1 MAVLIVEHEGLC
13 RGARLP
19 RRVLI
24 GRRAINHL
32 VIDHRLVS
40 RMHAWI
46 DCDGDRCFL
55 TDTGTRTGTTV
66 NGIPLASRYQ
76 LVDGDE
82 IAIGPARLT
91 FLAGDEVPGHAAT
104 FVIPDEPPAA
114 SDDDEKGVLFECACG
129 APMWAGLDHAGHQG
143 RCRYCGRSLKVP
155 WPDSNGSH
163 TAGAIPFAPDGE
175 RARQAKPT
183 AKRGAQ
189 FVLKAEPKSAPV
201 RPPHAPRPGAAAPPP
216 RATEAV
222 EARRSAAEA
231 RADALLAPA
240 VTPVAAVAEVST
252 GAATCGVCQSAIAA
266 DEENTACPSCG
277 LSFHAE
283 CWGEN
288 YGCSAYGCSQ
298 VNALAPPEEP
308 GHNHHDLQ
316 AGGTAAGET
325 TDDAGTNAR
334 SGQVP
339 WEFVLLAASV
349 FSALLGAVTF
359 GVPSLIVV
367 AGSLAF
373 VARNRS
379 TGAGRNRVVLLSA
392 GLGVL
397 GLVSG
402 VAVSYLFYF
411 GRGLPR

>member
-1 MAVLIVEHEGLC
+1 MPVLIVEHEGQC

-24 GRRAINHL
+24 GRRATNHL
-32 VIDHRLVS
+32 VINHRLVS

-46 DCDGDRCFL
+46 DCDGGRCFL

-66 NGIPLASRYQ
+66 NGIPLASRYE

-82 IAIGPARLT
+82 IVIGPARLT
-91 FLAGDEVPGHAAT
+91 FLGGEAVPEHAAE
-104 FVIPDEPPAA
+104 FVIPDAPPPVA
-114 SDDDEKGVLFECACG
+114 DDNEKGVLFECACG

-143 RCRYCGRSLKVP
+143 QCRYCGRSLKVP
-155 WPDSNGSH
+155 WPNQDGSH
-163 TAGAIPFAPDGE
+163 AAGAIPFAPDGE
-175 RARQAKPT
+175 RPRRAKPT
-183 AKRGAQ
+183 AQRGAK
-189 FVLKAEPKSAPV
+189 FVLKAEANTTPG
-201 RPPHAPRPGAAAPPP
+201 RPPHAPRVGGTPP
-216 RATEAV
+216 RVTEAV
-222 EARRSAAEA
+222 QARRAAAEA
-231 RADALLAPA
+231 RADALLVPV
-240 VTPVAAVAEVST
+240 VTPVATVAEPATSP
-252 GAATCGVCQSAIAA
+252 ATCGVCQSSIATF
-266 DEENTACPSCG
+266 EESTTCPSCG

-283 CWGEN
+283 CWNEN

-298 VNALAPPEEP
+298 VNVLAPAQEP
-308 GHNHHDLQ
+308 AHGGAGPQ
-316 AGGTAAGET
+316 ADEMAAAET
-325 TDDAGTNAR
+325 MDEAGPDGR

-349 FSALLGAVTF
+349 FSALLGAITF

-373 VARNRS
+373 VARNRRK
-379 TGAGRNRVVLLSA
+379 GGGRNGVVLVSA

-397 GLVSG
+397 GLVGG